1 MANKVVALFICF
13 VLVAAV
19 PATTATEDVYKT
31 CFKLCYEGCLPEK
44 KSHSLCEK
52 FCDEG
57 CEALEK
63 VGTYK
68 IFHFMERHK

>member
-19 PATTATEDVYKT
+19 PATKATENIYKA
-31 CFKLCYEGCLPEK
+31 CFKPCNEVCLPEK

-52 FCDEG
+52 YCDEG

-68 IFHFMERHK
+68 IFHFMVLLG

>member
-19 PATTATEDVYKT
+19 PATKATEDIYKA
-31 CFKLCYEGCLPEK
+31 CFNPCKEGCLPEK

-52 FCDEG
+52 YCDEG
-57 CEALEK
+57 CEALEN
-63 VGTYK
+63 VGTYE
-68 IFHFMERHK
+68 IFHFMVLLG

>member
-19 PATTATEDVYKT
+19 PATKATENIYKA
-31 CFKLCYEGCLPEK
+31 CFKPCNEGCLPEM

-52 FCDEG
+52 YCDEG
-57 CEALEK
+57 CEALEN

-68 IFHFMERHK
+68 IFHFMVLLG

>member
-1 MANKVVALFICF
+1 MANKVVALFIYF

-19 PATTATEDVYKT
+19 SATKATENIYKA
-31 CFKLCYEGCLPEK
+31 CFKPCNEGCLPEK

-52 FCDEG
+52 YCDEG
-57 CEALEK
+57 CEALEN

-68 IFHFMERHK
+68 IFHFMVLLG

>member
-1 MANKVVALFICF
+1 MANNVVALFICF

-19 PATTATEDVYKT
+19 PATTATEDIYKT
-31 CFKLCYEGCLPEK
+31 CFKLCHEGCLPEK

-68 IFHFMERHK
+68 IFHFTVLLG